1 MSRVRTIALLA
12 VLASLFALPAVA
24 SANHTTIQMLQRVN
38 VVRKHHGLPKLH
50 LSRSL
55 QHSAGRY
62 ARHQMRAGYFGHSG
76 RIHAS
81 SRYRTLGEI
90 LAMHWSLKAAVGHSL
105 SQWMHSPPHRSI
117 ILSRMFRYAG
127 AGYASGRF
135 HGRRSTIWVMHFG
148 KR

>member
-12 VLASLFALPAVA
+12 VLASLFALPAA
-24 SANHTTIQMLQRVN
+24 TSANSATLQMLQRVN
-38 VVRKHHGLPKLH
+38 TVRKHHGLPKLH

-55 QHSAGRY
+55 EHSAHSY

-105 SQWMHSPPHRSI
+105 SQWMHSPPHRA
-117 ILSRMFRYAG
+117 ILMSHQLHRVGIARRTG
-127 AGYASGRF
+127 GLGSGRVCVVTGDF
-135 HGRRSTIWVMHFG
+135 AR
-148 KR
+148 